1 MGENKRYDPEHQW
14 KEAERERKAF
24 AEVVL
29 REELRSI
36 LLTALAR
43 GSDALHGVQRLVG
56 HDFVRLKLLSAD
68 IRFLDTQ
75 GDVADRIVEI
85 PVEVPSTEPFDPH
98 ELSSVQLLQLVR
110 QRLWEDTRI
119 QQQEREELIRLSTEI
134 TRRLGS
140 MRS

>member
-1 MGENKRYDPEHQW
+1 M
-14 KEAERERKAF
+14 
-24 AEVVL
+24 L

-36 LLTALAR
+36 LLTALYR

-56 HDFVRLKLLSAD
+56 HDLVRLKFLHPD

-75 GDVADRIVEI
+75 GEIADRIVEI
-85 PVEVPSTEPFDPH
+85 PVEVPATEPFDPH
-98 ELSSVQLLQLVR
+98 ELSSVELLQLVR

-119 QQQEREELIRLSTEI
+119 QQEERVELIRLTTEI

-140 MRS
+140 MQS